1 MKTIFEKRLL
11 RNEIRQFLKIG
22 IIGLLVFIA
31 QLLFA
36 SVVLAQPGNQ
46 SRVSGTVTDENGEP
60 MIGVNIIIKNTL
72 NGTISDID
80 GNYTLS
86 ASSRDT
92 LQISFI
98 GYKMEIIPIN
108 GKQEINVKM
117 QSDATDLEEVVVVG
131 YGEVKRANLL
141 GSIASISAY
150 EIEDIPVTNLTNLLE
165 GRLAGVSVSPAQPTG
180 NPGASTRIRIRTE
193 TTFGNAGEGAKDP
206 APLYIVD
213 GFEVSQEEFDVLDPS
228 EIESFSVLKDASAA
242 VYGSKGA
249 NGVVLIKTKR
259 GKEGKLRVSYSG
271 SYGIA
276 DATTQTE
283 MLSAYDLGRMIN
295 ARYENTGD
303 ADAKVMSQTELE
315 AMKNQNFNWLDETWQ
330 QSMVTRHTINLSGG
344 SDRVKYFAGG
354 TYNYTEGNF
363 SDMGVGKY
371 SYRLGLDAKVTDK
384 LTANVTISLDNRD
397 FKRPHISGVGSNT
410 MEDYFEEV
418 LQAPPWIPAY
428 INGYPVGNNLD
439 FNPLYLFE
447 TNSYKQSVDKGNTVN
462 MRLSYDLGEMVKGLV
477 ASASYSRRESHSYNK
492 DYLIPYNLYLFENAG
507 EDYKYILGENL
518 IDDPIR
524 EVTNN
529 NRINENYG
537 FGQNYQLNI
546 SLNYSRTFGK
556 HDISSF
562 LTYEQSEG
570 EGYAFEARGEN
581 IETYGLEIQNAFQTK
596 STSGSMY
603 ESGDLGAVFRL
614 NYSYANK
621 YLFESAVRYETT
633 TKFAPGERAGVFPSA
648 SIGWVVSEENFMK
661 DNLPGMNFFKVR
673 FSMGLTGYSS
683 VGDYEYELQY
693 ALKNTGDRYLFG
705 GDAPVGGIGIG
716 GKTDVVS
723 TGVTW
728 EKSRMHNLGLDMR
741 FLDSKIGVSFDAYYT
756 YQYDILDKRTV
767 EFPETAGLG
776 QMPGEN
782 IGRLE
787 AWGYDMSINYH
798 GKITKDIYYDI
809 SGIFGYGTNRVIER
823 PTEYLPED
831 FRYPIGQ
838 STSAAGRE
846 EGFISHGI
854 IRTQEQLDELNAQWQ
869 ALWGHNYQIEGTPVS
884 LGALI
889 FEDIGRPGNTG
900 AGEPRTVFEPDGVI
914 NEYDKTYVE
923 RIGDKFTWKHMLP
936 TSINMGGGWKN
947 LRIKLLWTMEYGI
960 RNQAVDKL
968 ARTVPD
974 VSETS
979 DGLVAKNSPAFWA
992 DFWTPENPDAA
1003 YPNPHYAGSNQWVS
1017 TFWMKDVVSLRLRN
1031 VNVSYNVPKELS
1043 RKIGIPELRVY
1054 FVGTNLWSPIQTFD
1068 YKEDVIA
1075 RYNTYPLLRTFS
1087 FGLNFKI

>member
-1 MKTIFEKRLL
+1 MKTILEKRLFK
-11 RNEIRQFLKIG
+11 NEIRQYLKTAAIV
-22 IIGLLVFIA
+22 LLVFIA

-36 SVVLAQPGNQ
+36 SVLLAQNTGQ
-46 SRVSGTVTDENGEP
+46 ITVGGKITDTKGET
-60 MIGVNIIIKNTL
+60 MVGVNVVVLNTT
-72 NGTISDID
+72 NGTISNVD
-80 GNYTLS
+80 GEYSIKVGANE
-86 ASSRDT
+86 T
-92 LQISFI
+92 LQVSFI
-98 GYKMEIIPIN
+98 GFV
-108 GKQEINVKM
+108 KQEIPVSGRTVIDVVL
-117 QSDATDLEEVVVVG
+117 QEDITDLEEVVVVG

-141 GSIASISAY
+141 GSIASISAD

-180 NPGASTRIRIRTE
+180 NPGASTRIRIRAE

-259 GKEGKLRVSYSG
+259 GKEGKLKVSYSG
-271 SYGIA
+271 SYGIS
-276 DATTQTE
+276 DATMQTD

-295 ARYENTGD
+295 ARYKSTGD
-303 ADAKVMSQTELE
+303 SSRYVMSQTELD
-315 AMKNQNFNWLDETWQ
+315 AMHDQNFNWLDETWQ
-330 QSMVTRHTINLSGG
+330 KSMVTRHTINISGG
-344 SDRVKYFAGG
+344 TDRVKYFAGG

-363 SDMGVGKY
+363 PDMGVGKY
-371 SYRLGLDAKVTDK
+371 SYRLGLDANITDNLK
-384 LTANVTISLDNRD
+384 ANITLSLDNRD
-397 FKRPHISGVGSNT
+397 FKRPYITGVGSNT

-418 LQAPPWIPAY
+418 LQAPKWVPAY
-428 INGYPVGNNLD
+428 IDGYPVANNLD
-439 FNPLYLFE
+439 FNPLYLFD
-447 TNSYKQSVDKGNTVN
+447 TNSYKKSVDKGNTVN
-462 MRLSYDLGEMVKGLV
+462 FRLSYDFEKVEGLV
-477 ASASYSRRESHSYNK
+477 ASASYSRRESNSYNK
-492 DYLIPYNLYLFENAG
+492 DYLVPYNLYMFDQPG
-507 EDYKYILGENL
+507 EEYKYLLSNNL
-518 IDDPIR
+518 KEDPVR
-524 EVTNN
+524 LVQNN
-529 NRINENYG
+529 NRINETYG
-537 FGQNYQLNI
+537 YGGNYQLNV
-546 SLNYSRTFGK
+546 SLNYARTFGK
-556 HDISSF
+556 HDVSSF

-570 EGYAFEARGEN
+570 QGYSFEARGEN

-596 STSGSMY
+596 TTGGSMY

-614 NYSYANK
+614 NYSYASK

-633 TKFAPGERAGVFPSA
+633 TKFAPGERAGLFPSA
-648 SIGWVVSEENFMK
+648 SIGWVVSEENFIK
-661 DNLPGMNFFKVR
+661 DNLPNLNFFKLR
-673 FSMGLTGYSS
+673 FSMGLTGYAS
-683 VGDYEYELQY
+683 VGAYEYELQY
-693 ALKNTGDRYLFG
+693 TLKTSGDRYLFG
-705 GDAPVGGIGIG
+705 GDSPLGGIGIG

-723 TGVTW
+723 SGVTW
-728 EKSRMHNLGLDMR
+728 EKSRMHNLGMDMR
-741 FLDSKIGVSFDAYYT
+741 FFDSKIGVSVDAYYT

-782 IGRLE
+782 LGRLE
-787 AWGYDMSINYH
+787 AWGYDASINYH
-798 GKITKDIYYDI
+798 GKITNDITYDI

-823 PTEYLPED
+823 PTEYIFED

-846 EGFISHGI
+846 EGFISHGF
-854 IRTQEQLDELNAQWQ
+854 IRTQEQLDALNAEWE
-869 ALWGHNYQIEGTPVS
+869 ALYGHGYRIEGTPVG
-884 LGALI
+884 LGAMI

-923 RIGDKFTWKHMLP
+923 RVGDKFTWKHMLP
-936 TSINMGGGWKN
+936 TSISMGGGWKD
-947 LRIKLLWTMEYGI
+947 LKVKLLWTMEYGI

-968 ARTVPD
+968 ARTVPS

-992 DFWTPENPDAA
+992 DFYTPENPDAV
-1003 YPNPHYAGSNQWVS
+1003 YPSPQYASSNQWVS

-1031 VNVSYNVPKELS
+1031 VNVSYNVPKDLS

-1068 YKEDVIA
+1068 YKEDAIA
-1075 RYNTYPLLRTFS
+1075 RYNTYPLLKTFS